1 MVDPFLSGL
10 PDPTVIEEVSF
21 ENILAAMKADIIGR
35 HPEIEPV
42 LSLES
47 STTVKV
53 MQVAAY
59 RETVIRSRINDAA
72 RANLLAFAEDSDLDH
87 VGAGMSPPVARLFGE
102 EDDRFR
108 SRILDAVR
116 ARNAGSVNRYR
127 LVAMSADLHVA
138 NAIAYRDGRSPT
150 VYVAILSD
158 ALDGSASSG
167 LIGTVQ
173 AAFDLPENRMVN
185 GQVVVLSAVTSV
197 VNVVAQITT
206 VPGMPAALLASA
218 EKALRDAWASEGGL
232 GRDLTRDWI
241 KARLQIPGIYSVVVS
256 QPVADI
262 IKPPYEAASLGTVTL
277 TEAGE
282 NT

>member
-1 MVDPFLSGL
+1 
-10 PDPTVIEEVSF
+10 
-21 ENILAAMKADIIGR
+21 
-35 HPEIEPV
+35 
-42 LSLES
+42 
-47 STTVKV
+47 
-53 MQVAAY
+53 
-59 RETVIRSRINDAA
+59 
-72 RANLLAFAEDSDLDH
+72 
-87 VGAGMSPPVARLFGE
+87 
-102 EDDRFR
+102 
-108 SRILDAVR
+108 
-116 ARNAGSVNRYR
+116 
-127 LVAMSADLHVA
+127 MSADLHVA

-206 VPGMPAALLASA
+206 VPGMPAALLANA